1 MFFYELHVTG
11 ETYMVVEGLEN
22 VDFSFLYS
30 WVLLP
35 ILIFFA
41 RVGDVT
47 LGTIRIIFVSKGI
60 KYLAPLVGFVEIL
73 IWLLAIGQIM
83 QNFDNAYYYL
93 FYAGGFATGNFVGII
108 IEEKLSIGTIGI
120 RVITRKDASA
130 LTIALRKA
138 RFGVTVVDA
147 EGPKGPVKL
156 IYSIIK
162 RNTAEQFI
170 KLVNKYIPLAFY
182 SIEDIRE
189 VSEILPS
196 NQTSI
201 WRKSMIPFFRFIRK
215 GK

>member
-1 MFFYELHVTG
+1 M
-11 ETYMVVEGLEN
+11 MPDALEF
-22 VDFSFLYS
+22 VDLAFLYT

-41 RVGDVT
+41 RVADVT

-83 QNFDNAYYYL
+83 QNLDNVYYYI

-108 IEEKLSIGTIGI
+108 IEEKLSIGTVGI

-147 EGPKGPVKL
+147 EGPKGSVKL

-162 RNTAEQFI
+162 RQNAEHFI
-170 KLVNKYIPLAFY
+170 KLVNKYNPRAFY
-182 SIEDIRE
+182 SIEDIRQ

-196 NQTSI
+196 TQTSI
-201 WRKSMIPFFRFIRK
+201 WRRSMSPIFRFIRN

>member
-1 MFFYELHVTG
+1 MDG
-11 ETYMVVEGLEN
+11 I
-22 VDFSFLYS
+22 DFAFIYA

-41 RVGDVT
+41 RVSDVT

-60 KYLAPLVGFVEIL
+60 KYLAPLVGFFEIL

-83 QNFDNAYYYL
+83 QNLNNIFYYL

-120 RVITRKDASA
+120 RVITRKDATKLLDS
-130 LTIALRKA
+130 LKKVH
-138 RFGVTVVDA
+138 FGVTVVDA

-156 IYSIIK
+156 IYSIIN
-162 RNTAEQFI
+162 RQNAEKFI
-170 KLVNKYIPLAFY
+170 GMVNKYNPQAFY
-182 SIEDIRE
+182 SVEDIRH
-189 VSEILPS
+189 VSETMPRTHISLFRRS
-196 NQTSI
+196 LL
-201 WRKSMIPFFRFIRK
+201 PFFRFIRK